1 MISPARMIHVT
12 STLALLAFCTAAGVM
27 QAAEPAYPTRP
38 VRLVVGFPPG
48 GGTDVMAR
56 LIGPKLNAAM
66 GQPWIVDNRTGA
78 GGNTAVEIVALA
90 NPDGHTAL
98 LALDTQVTANPML
111 YKLPFSIEKDLQP
124 ITMLS
129 STDMM
134 LIVHPGVPARTLKEF
149 VALAK
154 QKPGTL
160 NFASAGMGSVVHL
173 TSELLKQRAGI
184 DIVHVPYKGG
194 GPAATAVLAGEAQV
208 LLGTVASSLP
218 YIEAGR
224 LRALAN
230 TAAKRSKWMPDL
242 PTLAESGYPGFDSRI
257 WYALF
262 VPGATPKRI
271 AERIREEVLK
281 ALQYADVQAAMERG
295 GLVLETSTPAELA
308 ARIKRE
314 TSTWAGIIKDA
325 QIRVQ

>member
-1 MISPARMIHVT
+1 MNLPARLIHVT
-12 STLALLAFCTAAGVM
+12 ITLVLLAFCAAAGVV
-27 QAAEPAYPTRP
+27 QAAETAYPTRP

-56 LIGPKLNAAM
+56 LIGPKLTAAM
-66 GQPWIVDNRTGA
+66 GQSWIVDNRTGA

-90 NPDGHTAL
+90 NPDGYTAL
-98 LALDTQVTANPML
+98 LALDTQLTANPLL
-111 YKLPFSIEKDLQP
+111 YKLPFNVEKDLQP

-134 LIVHPGVPARTLKEF
+134 VIVHPGVPAKTLKEF

-154 QKPGTL
+154 QKPGML

-173 TSELLKQRAGI
+173 TFELFKKRAGI
-184 DIVHVPYKGG
+184 DVVHVPYKGG

-208 LLGTVASSLP
+208 LLGTVASALP
-218 YIEAGR
+218 FVEAGR

-230 TAAKRSKWMPDL
+230 TAGKRSKWVPDL

-262 VPGATPKRI
+262 VPGATPKI
-271 AERIREEVLK
+271 VAERIRSEVLK
-281 ALQYADVQAAMERG
+281 SLQYADVQAAMERG
-295 GLVLETSTPAELA
+295 GLVLDTSSPAELA
-308 ARIKRE
+308 ARIRRE
-314 TSTWAGIIKDA
+314 TGTWAGIIKDA
-325 QIRVQ
+325 RIRVE